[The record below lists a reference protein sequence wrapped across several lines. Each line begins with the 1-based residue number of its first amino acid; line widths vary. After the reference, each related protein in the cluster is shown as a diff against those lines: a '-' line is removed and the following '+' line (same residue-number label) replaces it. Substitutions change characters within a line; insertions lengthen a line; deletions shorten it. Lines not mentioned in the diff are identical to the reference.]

1 MKKININCPI
11 NSTGY
16 GITSFNIVKHLLK
29 IPQIDISLF
38 PIGSSIE
45 VNSKEDGELIK
56 VAMNNSEDYK
66 YDAPCLKIWHQ
77 FDLASRVGQGHYYVF
92 PFFEIDTLTNKEKH
106 HLNGCDYIF
115 VASEWGKKI
124 LQQNNIVKPIYVA
137 PLGVDNTIF
146 YEPNKIKVEQNNY
159 VFFHIGKWEHRKSH
173 DILLQA
179 FDRAFDID
187 DNVELRLVPY
197 NPFLN
202 EQENNY
208 WLKLVDSCKL
218 KDKIKLFNKL
228 PTQYNL
234 AEFIFYGDCG
244 VFISRAEGWNN
255 EIIEC
260 MSMNKPVI
268 VTDYSAHTEYCTKDN
283 SYLVKVDAV
292 EPANDGKWFKG
303 FGNWAKLGESQIE
316 QTVEYMRYVY
326 NNRIESNSQ
335 GLLTA
340 QEYSWNRTVNII
352 NSTLNS
358 NGSYYATPK
367 TRKKRKTK

>member
-16 GITSFNIVKHLLK
+16 GITSFNIVKHLKMLDV
-29 IPQIDISLF
+29 DINLF
-38 PIGSSIE
+38 PIGSSVE
-45 VNSKEDGELIK
+45 VNSQQDGEFIKSLID
-56 VAMNNSEDYK
+56 NSDIYK

-77 FDLASRVGQGHYYVF
+77 FDLASRVGRGHYYGF
-92 PFFEIDTLTNKEKH
+92 PFFEIDTLTEKEKH

-124 LQQNNIVKPIYVA
+124 LRQNDVVRPIYVA
-137 PLGVDNTIF
+137 TLGVDNTIF
-146 YEPNKIKVEQNNY
+146 NEPNKIKVEQDNY
-159 VFFHIGKWEHRKSH
+159 IFFHIGKWEHRKSH
-173 DILLQA
+173 DVLLQA
-179 FDRAFDID
+179 FDRAFNSN

-208 WLKLVDSCKL
+208 WINLVESCKL

-228 PTQYNL
+228 PTQYHL
-234 AEFIFYGDCG
+234 AEFIFYADCG

-255 EIIEC
+255 EVIES

-316 QTVEYMRYVY
+316 QTIEYMRHVY
-326 NNRIESNSQ
+326 NNHINTNSQ

-340 QEYSWNRTVNII
+340 QKYSWNRTVNII

-358 NGSYYATPK
+358 NGSYYASPK
-367 TRKKRKTK
+367 TRKKRKV